1 MKMVYSAKQS
11 SDKELCKSIEV
22 GSKKKPS
29 YEDD

>member
-1 MKMVYSAKQS
+1 MVYCAKES

-22 GSKKKPS
+22 GSKKKLS